1 MFYFESWMELLQV
14 CIMMQYFRF
23 EMPDTAATAN
33 VNAKQI
39 FTQLLNNDS
48 EKSTGLAAIETLM
61 EVLKASDGEFLTV
74 YAFK

>member
-1 MFYFESWMELLQV
+1 
-14 CIMMQYFRF
+14 
-23 EMPDTAATAN
+23 MPDTAATAN